1 MHAVGGILQ
10 SIQDGR
16 SSSMEIAVNKT
27 HTREQNRNSSHSPEA
42 QASAYGT
49 QMAKY
54 FTMNQPPTVAIDSA
68 VSVVRPQLAVTGL
81 IARSGIPERT
91 ASIPSER
98 AYVVSVHLNHA
109 NSGEW
114 ELWTDGK
121 YTKTGAW
128 PVGGV
133 AMCDLESNSSI
144 RNPGPIDWIHYH
156 VPRATLDSL
165 TDDAGMRRVK
175 RLHCVY
181 GTPDPAVYHSTQL
194 ILPCLNRPEMFS
206 QLFMDSF
213 TLMICSHLVGQYG
226 QTRGAIPQFK
236 GGLAPWQR
244 RRVVELF
251 QEHLDGEMKLE
262 TLAEECRLSVSH
274 FARSFRRSFGTSAH
288 RYLILQRV
296 EIAKGL
302 LSETNSS
309 LVEIAAQTGFSDQA
323 ALTRTFANVVGATPA
338 KWRRENSSRRIFVET
353 AKGQSLSTTGIDPI
367 IKSIGR

>member
-1 MHAVGGILQ
+1 LIT
-10 SIQDGR
+10 
-16 SSSMEIAVNKT
+16 VNKT
-27 HTREQNRNSSHSPEA
+27 HACEPNLNSAPSSEPH
-42 QASAYGT
+42 ASAYGA

-54 FTMNQPPTVAIDSA
+54 FTMNQPRHVAIDSLE
-68 VSVVRPQLAVTGL
+68 SVVRPEMAITRL

-91 ASIPSER
+91 ASIPSEK

-109 NSGEW
+109 NSREW
-114 ELWTDGK
+114 ELWTDEK

-165 TDDAGMRRVK
+165 TDDAGVSTVK

-181 GTPDPAVYHSTQL
+181 GSPDPILYHLTQL
-194 ILPCLNRPEMFS
+194 MLPCLDRPEMFS

-213 TLMICSHLVGQYG
+213 TMMVCSHLVGRYG
-226 QTRGAIPQFK
+226 QLGEAIPQIK

-244 RRVVELF
+244 RRVLELLR
-251 QEHLDGEMKLE
+251 EHLDGEVKLAR
-262 TLAEECRLSVSH
+262 LAEECRLSVSH

-288 RYLILQRV
+288 RYLILHRIDV
-296 EIAKGL
+296 AKAL
-302 LSETNSS
+302 LSETNNS

-323 ALTRTFANVVGATPA
+323 ALTRTFAAIVGATPA
-338 KWRRENSSRRIFVET
+338 KWRREHSCRSTFIEIANRQSRQPRE
-353 AKGQSLSTTGIDPI
+353 
-367 IKSIGR
+367 

>member
-1 MHAVGGILQ
+1 
-10 SIQDGR
+10 
-16 SSSMEIAVNKT
+16 
-27 HTREQNRNSSHSPEA
+27 
-42 QASAYGT
+42 
-49 QMAKY
+49 MAKY

-68 VSVVRPQLAVTGL
+68 VSVVRPQLAITRL

-181 GTPDPAVYHSTQL
+181 GTPDPAIYHSTQL

-206 QLFMDSF
+206 RLFMDSF
-213 TLMICSHLVGQYG
+213 TL
-226 QTRGAIPQFK
+226 
-236 GGLAPWQR
+236 
-244 RRVVELF
+244 
-251 QEHLDGEMKLE
+251 HLDGEVKLE

-338 KWRRENSSRRIFVET
+338 KWRRENSSRRSFVET
-353 AKGQSLSTTGIDPI
+353 SKGQSLSTTGIDPI